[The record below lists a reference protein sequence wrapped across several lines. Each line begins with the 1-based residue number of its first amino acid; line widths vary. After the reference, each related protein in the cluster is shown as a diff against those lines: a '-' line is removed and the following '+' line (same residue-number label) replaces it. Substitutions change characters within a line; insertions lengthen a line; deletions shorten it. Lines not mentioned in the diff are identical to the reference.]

1 MLAATAT
8 AIKLRSGTLR
18 QTLGIYERKLHTS
31 TTENLPELTIV
42 DLTGREI
49 EEIRKKAATGSA
61 GIEDGLGNESSVPTH
76 RHLCE
81 SAGADNS
88 LINRSRIQV
97 NHHQRYSQISGVG

>member
-8 AIKLRSGTLR
+8 AIKLSSGTLR

-61 GIEDGLGNESSVPTH
+61 GMDDGLGDVLSGTH
-76 RHLCE
+76 EDDMIAEGIDEPEL
-81 SAGADNS
+81 
-88 LINRSRIQV
+88 V
-97 NHHQRYSQISGVG
+97 

>member
-61 GIEDGLGNESSVPTH
+61 GMDDGLGDVLSGTH
-76 RHLCE
+76 EDDMIAEGIDEQEL
-81 SAGADNS
+81 
-88 LINRSRIQV
+88 V
-97 NHHQRYSQISGVG
+97 